1 MRKRWVLGLICL
13 LLCLL
18 PACGQ
23 EKPAANDVPP
33 ASESP
38 VEAAPQKREADFSAA
53 FGGIQGCA
61 VLYDPGTDQ
70 WTFYQEEMC
79 RQRVSPCSTFKI
91 VSTLMGLHTGVL
103 SGPESTMTY
112 SGLAYPVA
120 AWNQNLTLEQAF
132 QSSCVWY
139 FRQVIDQVGRQAV
152 AEQLAALSYGNQDI
166 SQWAARIRA
175 RSSMVFGLTPP

>member
-1 MRKRWVLGLICL
+1 MRKRWVWGLICL

-61 VLYDPGTDQ
+61 VLSDIGV
-70 WTFYQEEMC
+70 
-79 RQRVSPCSTFKI
+79 VSFA
-91 VSTLMGLHTGVL
+91 VGFMVMMALD
-103 SGPESTMTY
+103 
-112 SGLAYPVA
+112 VA
-120 AWNQNLTLEQAF
+120 L
-132 QSSCVWY
+132 
-139 FRQVIDQVGRQAV
+139 G
-152 AEQLAALSYGNQDI
+152 
-166 SQWAARIRA
+166 
-175 RSSMVFGLTPP
+175 

>member
-1 MRKRWVLGLICL
+1 MRKRWVWGLICL

-61 VLYDPGTDQ
+61 VLYDPRRCAGSA
-70 WTFYQEEMC
+70 
-79 RQRVSPCSTFKI
+79 SPPALPT
-91 VSTLMGLHTGVL
+91 TLSPPT
-103 SGPESTMTY
+103 
-112 SGLAYPVA
+112 
-120 AWNQNLTLEQAF
+120 WAF
-132 QSSCVWY
+132 TPGFCPD
-139 FRQVIDQVGRQAV
+139 R
-152 AEQLAALSYGNQDI
+152 
-166 SQWAARIRA
+166 RA
-175 RSSMVFGLTPP
+175 P

>member
-79 RQRVSPCSTFKI
+79 RQRVSPALPSR
-91 VSTLMGLHTGVL
+91 L
-103 SGPESTMTY
+103 SPPS
-112 SGLAYPVA
+112 
-120 AWNQNLTLEQAF
+120 WAF
-132 QSSCVWY
+132 TQGFCPD
-139 FRQVIDQVGRQAV
+139 R
-152 AEQLAALSYGNQDI
+152 
-166 SQWAARIRA
+166 RA
-175 RSSMVFGLTPP
+175 P